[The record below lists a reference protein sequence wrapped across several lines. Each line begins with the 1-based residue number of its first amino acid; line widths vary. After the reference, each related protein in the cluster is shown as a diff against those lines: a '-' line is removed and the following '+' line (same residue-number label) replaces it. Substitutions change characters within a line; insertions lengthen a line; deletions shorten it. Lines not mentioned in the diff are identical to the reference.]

1 MVSISTVAPREQ
13 IVPAVEIVGVEL
25 LTDAERM
32 FPATMGSRFR
42 RGTCLTTEL
51 IRLAVI
57 DGFIGSVC
65 ESGLT
70 YYNNS
75 DSLYPR

>member
-32 FPATMGSRFR
+32 FPAAMGSRLR
-42 RGTCLTTEL
+42 RGTRLTTEL
-51 IRLAVI
+51 MRLAVG
-57 DGFIGSVC
+57 DGFIGIRN
-65 ESGLT
+65 GL
-70 YYNNS
+70 
-75 DSLYPR
+75 DKLI